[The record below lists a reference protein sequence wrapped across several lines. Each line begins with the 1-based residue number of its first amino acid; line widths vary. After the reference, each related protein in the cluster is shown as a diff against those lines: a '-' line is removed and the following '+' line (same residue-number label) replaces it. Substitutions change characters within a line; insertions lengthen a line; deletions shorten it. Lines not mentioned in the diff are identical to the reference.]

1 MNLYILIKTAKNIND
16 RNEKLAEYDRAANEV
31 INEMYTMK
39 PYVMVSH
46 TNGSN
51 VIYMDVRWKGTQI
64 AKYLERIRKIE
75 NVDKYFIYYNPLGEL
90 NGAVEAHDFFKAYV
104 MGCTLLESYGSKVL
118 KKYFEI
124 NGLTVANDQVNS
136 IHFQTVILM
145 LYTHKII
152 DNVLFCRMT
161 KINKIRNNLIVHKD
175 IENGLNEKVL
185 KEITEYIDRIQPCVE
200 TLRLIYSEYSK

>member
-124 NGLTVANDQVNS
+124 NGITVANDQVNS